1 MSLKNL
7 GPPFFTHTVKFKEL
21 RGRQILETLTQ
32 RTIDPFKSRCTRT
45 RVTIQLVRAC
55 CAVQTRVGIT
65 VIDICYNITKVKR
78 AL

>member
-21 RGRQILETLTQ
+21 LGRQELETLTQ
-32 RTIDPFKSRCTRT
+32 RTVDPFKPRCTRT